1 MEMIKLKFSLKQIT
15 PMIHFQDDDGA
26 TIRATELKPKLD
38 RFILSW
44 LAYEKEVKEHPEQK
58 LGSET
63 EMLKNVVDNLV
74 NKKWLI
80 DKDHIVLNYK
90 MRIEAINKDENMDLL
105 DHSNKKRGF

>member
-44 LAYEKEVKEHPEQK
+44 LAYEKEVKKHPGQK
-58 LGSET
+58 LDSET
-63 EMLKNVVDNLV
+63 EMLKNVVNNLE
-74 NKKWLI
+74 NKYWL
-80 DKDHIVLNYK
+80 V
-90 MRIEAINKDENMDLL
+90 DE
-105 DHSNKKRGF
+105 